1 MSDKYDV
8 TFEVAATIDNTTG
21 LYDAL
26 QRKFNLAMF
35 RQHKNAPIA
44 YFADITT
51 DAKQTAKYQ
60 YPSIDLRYFSP
71 VLMAENYKID
81 YNDFKRFQI
90 DMAVKL
96 QAYVGCFLT
105 VDFIEFLICNNHLS
119 IDALVDVVTRTIVLI
134 DDLLQ
139 FNPTDEQKSD
149 LISLKYFCSDWLTW
163 AIWKRTTAQMKAGRT
178 QGNRPELPCAM

>member
-26 QRKFNLAMF
+26 QRKFKLAML

-60 YPSIDLRYFSP
+60 NPSIDLRYFSP

-81 YNDFKRFQI
+81 YNDFKQFQT

-96 QAYVGCFLT
+96 QSYVGCFLT

-119 IDALVDVVTRTIVLI
+119 IDALVDVATRTIVLI

-139 FNPTDEQKSD
+139 NNPTLEQESD
-149 LISLKYFCSDWLTW
+149 LMSLKYFCSDWLTW
-163 AIWKRTTAQMKAGRT
+163 AVWKRTTTQMKATKGR
-178 QGNRPELPCAM
+178 